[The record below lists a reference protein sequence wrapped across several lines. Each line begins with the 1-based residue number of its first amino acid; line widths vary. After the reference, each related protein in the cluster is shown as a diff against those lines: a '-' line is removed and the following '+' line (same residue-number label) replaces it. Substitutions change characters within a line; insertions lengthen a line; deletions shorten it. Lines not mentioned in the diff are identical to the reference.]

1 MKRILLSLLLILC
14 MLTACAASAQPR
26 SLIQSK
32 TQYHVDRGPIIVRSI
47 DELLTVYPYVLKGRC
62 LTSSWDKEMQE
73 FTLLVEVETVY
84 QGELNDKQILF
95 KTGQDA
101 FLEGETVFLFVQSW
115 DLPSGKNS
123 CFTGVSLIEGEKGFH
138 SQFVSGI
145 EGYDEAKLVAAI
157 KQGMQKR

>member
-14 MLTACAASAQPR
+14 MLTACAAPTQP
-26 SLIQSK
+26 Q
-32 TQYHVDRGPIIVRSI
+32 TQYHVEEGPIIVRSI
-47 DELLTVYPYVLKGRC
+47 NELLKTYPCALKGRC
-62 LTSSWDKEMQE
+62 LESNYDKEKQE
-73 FTLLVEVETVY
+73 FSLLVEVETVY

-101 FLEGETVFLFVQSW
+101 FPEGRTVFLFVQAW
-115 DLPSGKNS
+115 EPGSGKTS

-157 KQGMQKR
+157 KQGMQNR